1 MDEILNNTTKFEKVL
16 GYEFVDKHL
25 LVAAFTHRSY
35 LNENKGYP
43 LPHNERLEFLGDA
56 VLELVTTEYLY
67 HAYPDKTE
75 GELTSIRAALVN
87 TVSLSARAEELGLDD
102 HLLMSKGEQ
111 KDKGRARGV
120 IWANAFEALIGALY
134 IDGGYKAA
142 KKFIE
147 RVLMVETNAI
157 VEQSLWQDPKSVLQ
171 EKAQEHEGKTPIY
184 KVIKSAGPDH
194 AKRFTVGAYI
204 GTRLAGK
211 GIGMSKQEAETAA
224 AKEAIETS
232 NWSQV

>member
-1 MDEILNNTTKFEKVL
+1 MDEIIAKVTAFEEAL
-16 GYEFVDKHL
+16 GYKFKDKHL

-35 LNENKGYP
+35 LNENKSYT

-56 VLELVTTEYLY
+56 VLELVATEYLY
-67 HAYPDKTE
+67 TEYPSKNE

-87 TVSLSARAEELGLDD
+87 TVSLSARAEEIGLDE
-102 HLLMSKGEQ
+102 HLLLSKGEA

-134 IDGGYKAA
+134 LDGGYKASQ
-142 KKFIE
+142 KFI
-147 RVLMVETNAI
+147 VETLMIHAKDI
-157 VEQSLWQDPKSVLQ
+157 VDKSLWQDPKSVLQ
-171 EKAQEHEGKTPIY
+171 ERAQEHEGKTPAY
-184 KVIKSAGPDH
+184 RVIKSTGPDH

-211 GIGMSKQEAETAA
+211 GVGMSKQEAETEA
-224 AKEAIETS
+224 AKSAMFA
-232 NWSQV
+232 NGWK